1 MTDLRRK
8 LNSLSGGF
16 ITTIIVDSP
25 LYLQTSID
33 VLKMLVDERKLSG
46 VYVTVNRPY
55 SNIETM
61 LQTNEVDLSKLFFI
75 DAVTNMA
82 VQASNRTENCLYVAS
97 PESLTDISIAL
108 DQVIHEEPQKN
119 FIFFDSLSALLIY
132 NNIDTTSRYLHML
145 TVKMRI
151 LKVQI
156 ILISLEKETDEKLKS
171 RLTQFSDNLITVENG
186 GE

>member
-1 MTDLRRK
+1 MK
-8 LNSLSGGF
+8 LNSLSGGSV
-16 ITTIIVDSP
+16 TTIIVDSP
-25 LYLQTSID
+25 LYLKTSID
-33 VLKMLVDERKLSG
+33 VLKFLVDEKRLSG

-55 SNIETM
+55 SNIETT

-82 VQASNRTENCLYVAS
+82 VQTSNRTENCLYVAS

-108 DQVIHEEPQKN
+108 DQTINASSQKD
-119 FIFFDSLSALLIY
+119 FMFFDSLSALLIY
-132 NNIDTTSRYLHML
+132 NNVDTVSKYLHVL
-145 TVKMRI
+145 TIKMRV
-151 LKVQI
+151 LKVQTF
-156 ILISLEKETDEKLKS
+156 LISLEKETDEKLKS